1 MTAAVR
7 TCAGFTRSAVIVT
20 LTLLLLSAAAPAA
33 LGYRS
38 FTVLTG
44 SMVPTLRVGDV
55 VVEQAVRPE
64 QVRVGDIV
72 TFRDPARRGRLI
84 THRVTSIAIRGGQAA
99 VHTKGD
105 ANTAGEE
112 WSIATTE
119 QLGRVVR
126 RVPAIGYIA
135 VTSMQRAGRVICIVI
150 PAVVLAAWALV
161 AIWRPRR
168 PVDASVA

>member
-1 MTAAVR
+1 MIAALRACTRFV
-7 TCAGFTRSAVIVT
+7 RSAAAVT
-20 LTLLLLSAAAPAA
+20 LTLLLLGAAGPDV

-55 VVEQAVRPE
+55 VVEKAVRPE
-64 QVRVGDIV
+64 QVRIGDIV

-119 QLGRVVR
+119 QLGRVVH

-135 VTSMQRAGRVICIVI
+135 VTSMQRPGRVICIVI
-150 PAVVLAAWALV
+150 PAIGLAAWALV